1 MSKRAKAEIQTLNE
15 EKYNKSVE
23 QFARFSKMAKSAQK
37 EKNKNYKYSDFPELP
52 LLEVNDKTKWVRK
65 SHNKD
70 KQLEEYIKFTYFK
83 YQAPVWCVE
92 FIKYMI
98 KEKNKDSYEARINFT
113 ELNKD
118 TYLNCVLLKDLIQA
132 CQLGK
137 GFKELLNYYLTKKEI
152 HYFLNSKET
161 TLGSALLDA
170 KLKDTSLNKNSKK
183 WFLTRSDT
191 YSDYFKTGERTIRYN
206 LMMFS
211 IKHNL
216 DENEIQE
223 ISDFVTNNRRAGYF
237 SSKQFRNG
245 SELMI
250 DENGNSVRADDFFKK
265 GLGTII
271 KLSNDW
277 HLVQQN
283 LKQNKFVQWEKTY
296 EDFELNGYSFS
307 EITDNRA
314 LSEEGKKMGHC
325 VGSYASKCVSG
336 RCQIISMK
344 HLGQRLITI
353 EINNRRIVQVRGKYN
368 RSSNNTEQFFIN
380 RFASERNL
388 MYV

>member
-1 MSKRAKAEIQTLNE
+1 ML
-15 EKYNKSVE
+15 
-23 QFARFSKMAKSAQK
+23 
-37 EKNKNYKYSDFPELP
+37 
-52 LLEVNDKTKWVRK
+52 
-65 SHNKD
+65 
-70 KQLEEYIKFTYFK
+70 
-83 YQAPVWCVE
+83 
-92 FIKYMI
+92 
-98 KEKNKDSYEARINFT
+98 
-113 ELNKD
+113 
-118 TYLNCVLLKDLIQA
+118 
-132 CQLGK
+132 
-137 GFKELLNYYLTKKEI
+137 
-152 HYFLNSKET
+152 
-161 TLGSALLDA
+161 
-170 KLKDTSLNKNSKK
+170 
-183 WFLTRSDT
+183 
-191 YSDYFKTGERTIRYN
+191 
-206 LMMFS
+206 FS

-223 ISDFVTNNRRAGYF
+223 ISDFVTSVRGRAINNGMSFAR
-237 SSKQFRNG
+237 SFRNG
-245 SELMI
+245 SELMP

-283 LKQNKFVQWEKTY
+283 LRQNKFVQCVKTY

-344 HLGQRLITI
+344 HLDQRLITI
-353 EINNRRIVQVRGKYN
+353 EINRRRIVQVKGKYN
-368 RSSNNTEQFFIN
+368 RASNNTEQFFIN

-388 MYV
+388 IYI